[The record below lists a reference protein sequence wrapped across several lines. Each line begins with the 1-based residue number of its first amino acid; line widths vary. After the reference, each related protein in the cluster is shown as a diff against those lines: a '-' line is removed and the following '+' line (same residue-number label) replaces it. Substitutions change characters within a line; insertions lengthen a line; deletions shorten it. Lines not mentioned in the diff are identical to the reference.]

1 MRLPGSAARVFSH
14 THAHTREDSF
24 TLRPAPAPIKPGV
37 HPPTHRPATLRDHA
51 AAAAAAADPGWAAE
65 VDATLLPRIGIP
77 APHRIAP
84 TALPLI
90 PLQPSFLVFHAPFSV
105 LLCPTRQMASKHDEH
120 QGDLDLVLKGRRDK
134 DDQEEDDS
142 TYAHATLSAVL
153 SLFPQSPISRAS
165 IHALPELIAAWVHV
179 FVLLPLALCLAVTS
193 HVFLNR
199 SMWAR
204 GGGPPRLS
212 FPVRRARNWS
222 LRDTASVAVVSHL
235 LPAFTRLSRTH
246 LCPSAEKLIPYFS
259 QSLFGVKHQGW
270 SIGGVSV
277 TLEPLPTEV
286 AVTVPS
292 RTSQNSVKS
301 SHTDSL
307 PSGSAVF
314 IWKSQAS
321 NVHHHAVQS
330 FKPAVS
336 CGGIGAGAAREDERV
351 ILLLSGAS
359 YADRDPVA
367 GLLACNLV
375 NLCGL
380 RTLCVNWRKPV
391 PYSSASEGAFP
402 AGLNDALQAY
412 IHLVRTLGFKPDNIC
427 LTAEGSG
434 AGVAMG
440 LMIWLSALAND
451 GKGANLGRP
460 GKVILWTPW
469 CDLTMRSPTWQTNG
483 EY

>member
-1 MRLPGSAARVFSH
+1 
-14 THAHTREDSF
+14 
-24 TLRPAPAPIKPGV
+24 
-37 HPPTHRPATLRDHA
+37 
-51 AAAAAAADPGWAAE
+51 
-65 VDATLLPRIGIP
+65 
-77 APHRIAP
+77 
-84 TALPLI
+84 
-90 PLQPSFLVFHAPFSV
+90 
-105 LLCPTRQMASKHDEH
+105 MASDSDAVR
-120 QGDLDLVLKGRRDK
+120 GDLDLNQRRDS
-134 DDQEEDDS
+134 DEQEDS
-142 TYAHATLSAVL
+142 TYADATLSAVL
-153 SLFPQSPISRAS
+153 SLFPRSPISRAS

-179 FVLLPLALCLAVTS
+179 LVLLPLSLCLAVTS
-193 HVFLNR
+193 HIFLNR

-204 GGGPPRLS
+204 GGGPPRVS
-212 FPVRRARNWS
+212 FPIRRARNWS

-235 LPAFTRLSRTH
+235 LPAFTRLSRTQ

-259 QSLFGVKHQGW
+259 QNLFGVKHQGW
-270 SIGGVSV
+270 SIGGVSI
-277 TLEPLPTEV
+277 TLDPLPAEV
-286 AVTVPS
+286 AVRVPS
-292 RTSQNSVKS
+292 RAPQDNVQPIQRDN
-301 SHTDSL
+301 DSA
-307 PSGSAVF
+307 GSAVF
-314 IWKSQAS
+314 IWKSHAS

-375 NLCGL
+375 NLSGL

-391 PYSSASEGAFP
+391 PSSSAGEGAFP

-412 IHLVRTLGFKPDNIC
+412 IHLVRTLGFKPENVC

-451 GKGANLGRP
+451 GRGANLGRP

-483 EY
+483 QYTNRDR